1 MYILLLLITIFLLG
15 AYFLRNQIPI
25 DFFRQYEKQ
34 VAIVTAAVT
43 FVSGLLLTV
52 RIGGFEPRVGVLVAT
67 LGLLTL
73 IAKQQPGAVLRTLE
87 ELGGKWNP
95 FTHPLLAPILGW
107 PLFIIGV
114 VLIVPPGFWID
125 LITVVIIYG
134 IAVIYTQK
142 KSKVEP
148 YSD

>member
-15 AYFLRNQIPI
+15 AYFLRDQIPI

-34 VAIVTAAVT
+34 VAIVTATVT

-73 IAKQQPGAVLRTLE
+73 IAKQQPGTVLRTLE

-95 FTHPLLAPILGW
+95 FTHPLLFPILGW
-107 PLFIIGV
+107 PLFIVGV

-125 LITVVIIYG
+125 LITIVIIYG